1 MATLTETTQ
10 GRFDVIVV
18 GAGSAGCVLA
28 ERLTEDPRRSVLLLD
43 AGPDYGEDVS
53 NWPTDLVSGYIEVA
67 SHDWGYTSEP
77 DESGNRLALF
87 RGKIVGGSSATNNV
101 FALRGQPSDYDVWS
115 QAGNHGWSFEKVLPF
130 FRKLECDID
139 FVDKWHGSD
148 GPIKI
153 RRPHSDQMIPIQR
166 AFLDSSLAEK
176 HPWIEDHNA
185 PGAIGVGRL
194 PENVSMGVRQSTAL
208 TYLLAARK
216 RSNLTVQANVLVDRI
231 EINGD
236 RAVAVR
242 LADSSQAIPAEQI
255 ILAAGVYSSPA
266 ILLRS
271 GIGPL
276 QHLRDLGIPVIRDL
290 PGVGANLQDHPLLWL
305 QYGTTVNAQ
314 PPGHSTRQTI
324 LTARSSGQS
333 GLDLHIF
340 PSGPTGC
347 EQGGACLKLLVGLM

>member
-1 MATLTETTQ
+1 M
-10 GRFDVIVV
+10 
-18 GAGSAGCVLA
+18 
-28 ERLTEDPRRSVLLLD
+28 
-43 AGPDYGEDVS
+43 
-53 NWPTDLVSGYIEVA
+53 
-67 SHDWGYTSEP
+67 
-77 DESGNRLALF
+77 
-87 RGKIVGGSSATNNV
+87 
-101 FALRGQPSDYDVWS
+101 
-115 QAGNHGWSFEKVLPF
+115 
-130 FRKLECDID
+130 
-139 FVDKWHGSD
+139 
-148 GPIKI
+148 
-153 RRPHSDQMIPIQR
+153 
-166 AFLDSSLAEK
+166 
-176 HPWIEDHNA
+176 
-185 PGAIGVGRL
+185 
-194 PENVSMGVRQSTAL
+194 AL

-242 LADSSQAIPAEQI
+242 LADCLRRSAEQI

-276 QHLRDLGIPVIRDL
+276 QHLRDLGIPVILDL

>member
-1 MATLTETTQ
+1 MSGLKQAT
-10 GRFDVIVV
+10 
-18 GAGSAGCVLA
+18 
-28 ERLTEDPRRSVLLLD
+28 
-43 AGPDYGEDVS
+43 
-53 NWPTDLVSGYIEVA
+53 TDGLSKRCCPSFA
-67 SHDWGYTSEP
+67 S
-77 DESGNRLALF
+77 
-87 RGKIVGGSSATNNV
+87 SSAILTSLTNGTEATDRLRSA
-101 FALRGQPSDYDVWS
+101 ALLPINDSDS
-115 QAGNHGWSFEKVLPF
+115 T
-130 FRKLECDID
+130 RI
-139 FVDKWHGSD
+139 
-148 GPIKI
+148 
-153 RRPHSDQMIPIQR
+153 
-166 AFLDSSLAEK
+166 LDSSLAEK

>member
-216 RSNLTVQANVLVDRI
+216 RSNLTVQANVLVDWI
-231 EINGD
+231 FTYF
-236 RAVAVR
+236 RAAQQDASR
-242 LADSSQAIPAEQI
+242 
-255 ILAAGVYSSPA
+255 AA
-266 ILLRS
+266 
-271 GIGPL
+271 
-276 QHLRDLGIPVIRDL
+276 PV
-290 PGVGANLQDHPLLWL
+290 
-305 QYGTTVNAQ
+305 
-314 PPGHSTRQTI
+314 
-324 LTARSSGQS
+324 
-333 GLDLHIF
+333 
-340 PSGPTGC
+340 
-347 EQGGACLKLLVGLM
+347 